1 MILTLAT
8 GIGEAAALASW
19 ISAATAVAGTAVSL
33 VQAQTQNARAN
44 RAEAMARTKAA
55 QDQLA
60 ANAKAAQD
68 RSIIQRRLTKQV
80 DSARVVAGA
89 AGVSGGASQMVLESQ
104 FAANARTDLAT
115 LSANQQRGSLGNSMS
130 LDNSLNR
137 IDESR
142 INPFAAGI
150 SGIAQGIGTFTTIN
164 DGLVHSHLLE
174 GTPERL
180 PPPIGFSGP
189 NTAPTTP
196 ANSQAGVIV

>member
-44 RAEAMARTKAA
+44 RAEALARQKAA

-68 RSIIQRRLTKQV
+68 RSIIERRLAKQV

-115 LSANQQRGSLGNSMS
+115 ISANQQRGALGTSMS
-130 LDNSLNR
+130 LNNTINR
-137 IDESR
+137 IDEST

-150 SGIAQGIGTFTTIN
+150 SGIAQGIGTFTTVN
-164 DGLVHSHLLE
+164 DGLNSLLKP
-174 GTPERL
+174 TPEKL

-189 NTAPTTP
+189 NTSPTTST
-196 ANSQAGVIV
+196 NSPAGVIV